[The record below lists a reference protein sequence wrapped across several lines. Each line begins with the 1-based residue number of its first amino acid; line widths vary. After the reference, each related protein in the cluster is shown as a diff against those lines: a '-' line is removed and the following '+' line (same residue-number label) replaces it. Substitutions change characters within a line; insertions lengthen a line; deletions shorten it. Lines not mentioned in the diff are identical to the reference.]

1 MTENTDRDLFYAKC
15 MYSAMVFFHAIPR
28 DLGRVFVF
36 SCRLVWEF
44 FWHMGKSIVLFLIV
58 YQLFVFFVVYPLRAT
73 EGLVAMILQINIL
86 NINRRNAKGLWR
98 KGLQQCE
105 RWLLNL
111 AAFIHRMVENDTL
124 G

>member
-1 MTENTDRDLFYAKC
+1 MTENNDREQFYEKC
-15 MYSAMVFFHAIPR
+15 MYSAMYFLHAIPR
-28 DLGRVFVF
+28 DLVRVFMF

-73 EGLVAMILQINIL
+73 LRLVAKILQINIL
-86 NINRRNAKGLWR
+86 NINRRNAKGLWS

-105 RWLLNL
+105 RCLLNL
-111 AAFIHRMVENDTL
+111 AARIHRMVENDTL